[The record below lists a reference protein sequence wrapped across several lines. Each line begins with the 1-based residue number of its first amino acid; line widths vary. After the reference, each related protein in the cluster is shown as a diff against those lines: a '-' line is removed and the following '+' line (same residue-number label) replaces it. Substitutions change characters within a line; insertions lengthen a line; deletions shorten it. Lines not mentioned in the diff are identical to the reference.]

1 MRIGSDLARAVI
13 VALLVI
19 GASACDDCGFLIS
32 TNTLPDAFIAH
43 PYSSLLVV
51 HCGSDDEWVL
61 VSGSLPPGVALQQN
75 GALVGVPTA
84 VGTFDFT
91 VAAVDRDSGDR
102 AERGLSITV
111 FSGP

>member
-1 MRIGSDLARAVI
+1 MRMCSDFARALVL
-13 VALLVI
+13 ALFVT
-19 GASACDDCGFLIS
+19 GVSACDDCGFLIS
-32 TNTLPDAFIAH
+32 TNTLPDAFIAR

-61 VSGSLPPGVALQQN
+61 VSGSLPPGVVLQQD
-75 GALVGVPTA
+75 GALVGVPNT

>member
-1 MRIGSDLARAVI
+1 MRICGELARAAMA
-13 VALLVI
+13 ALLVV

-32 TNTLPDAFIAH
+32 TNTLPDAFIAR

-51 HCGSDDEWVL
+51 HCGSGDEWVL
-61 VSGSLPPGVALQQN
+61 VSGSPPPGVVLRQD

-102 AERGLSITV
+102 AEQGLSIVV
-111 FSGP
+111 FGGP

>member
-1 MRIGSDLARAVI
+1 MRIFSDLAWTVM
-13 VALLVI
+13 VALLGV

-32 TNTLPDAFIAH
+32 TNTLPDAFIAR

-61 VSGSLPPGVALQQN
+61 VSGSLPPGVVLQQD
-75 GALVGVPTA
+75 GALVGVPSA
-84 VGTFDFT
+84 AGTFDFT
-91 VAAVDRDSGDR
+91 VAAVDLDSGDR

-111 FSGP
+111 FSNP